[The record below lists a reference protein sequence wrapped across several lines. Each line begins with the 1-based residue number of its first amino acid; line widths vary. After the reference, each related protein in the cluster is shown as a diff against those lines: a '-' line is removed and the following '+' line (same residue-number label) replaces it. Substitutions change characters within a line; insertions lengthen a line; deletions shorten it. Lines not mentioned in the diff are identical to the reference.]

1 MMGELKKL
9 YNKIM
14 FRIFYLMTK
23 GQITGVTNSEPTQR
37 LKQSCLAF
45 EDIPDIERFEEY
57 GITSYPLEGAETFS
71 NFLSGNREQGIV
83 ICVHDSRYRPTDLAS
98 GDVCIYTYK
107 DKSVKHRIHLK
118 ASDGSI
124 SIYGNTTLTGNITVT
139 GDVSDS
145 SGTAQTMAAM
155 RSKYNAHTHGGA
167 VPVPNAGEQ
176 M

>member
-1 MMGELKKL
+1 MMSELKKL
-9 YNKIM
+9 YNRIM
-14 FRIFYLMTK
+14 FRIFYLMTR
-23 GQITGVTNSEPTQR
+23 GQVTGVINSEPTQR

-45 EDIPDIERFEEY
+45 EDIPNIERFEEY

-71 NFLSGNREQGIV
+71 NFISGNREQGVV
-83 ICVHDSRYRPTDLAS
+83 ICVNDSRYRPTNLAS

-107 DKSVKHRIHLK
+107 DKTLAHRIWLK

-124 SIYGNTTLTGNITVT
+124 QISGNINLTGNIVAS

-155 RSKYNAHTHGGA
+155 RSKYNAHTHNGA
-167 VPVPNAGEQ
+167 VPAPPVGEQ